1 MNVQPSPIAIARE
14 YWGSDLPQW
23 VELLAGECMQ
33 SSQNKVAKALDV
45 SPTMISQ
52 VLRAKYPGDMQ
63 RLEDVFRGV
72 FLSATVDCPA
82 RGPLP
87 AQDCYKWRDRA
98 RIKEGTIVPK
108 VNMEQVQMFRACNKC
123 PRNPKAEHDHAI

>member
-1 MNVQPSPIAIARE
+1 MSNQPDQLATARE
-14 YWGSDLPQW
+14 YWGSDLPEW
-23 VELLAGECMQ
+23 VALLAGECAR

-72 FLSATVDCPA
+72 YLAAMVDCPA
-82 RGPLP
+82 RGSI
-87 AQDCYKWRDRA
+87 ASHVCRMWRDRS
-98 RIKEGTIVPK
+98 RVLVT
-108 VNMEQVQMFRACNKC
+108 VNSERVQMFRACNKC
-123 PRNPKAEHDHAI
+123 PRNTKVDHGNAG

>member
-1 MNVQPSPIAIARE
+1 MQPDPMTTAHNH
-14 YWGSDLPQW
+14 WGSDLPEW
-23 VELLAGECMQ
+23 VKMLAVECAR

-72 FLSATVDCPA
+72 FLSATVACPA
-82 RGPLP
+82 LGPLP
-87 AQDCYKWRDRA
+87 IQDCYKWRDRA
-98 RIKEGTIVPK
+98 RIKEGPIVPK
-108 VNMEQVQMFRACNKC
+108 VNMEQVQMFRACNRC
-123 PRNPKAEHDHAI
+123 PLNPKAEHDNAN